1 MYRFS
6 LIRHNNKKVKGDWKV
21 AEKTI
26 DITELNFDQTVSG
39 SIKPVLVDFWAEW
52 CMPCRMLSPVVD
64 EVAGDYEG
72 KIVVGKI
79 NIDEQPGLAQKF
91 GVMSI
96 PTLILFKSGNAEK
109 KSIGVVGKDKI
120 STMIDSVL

>member
-1 MYRFS
+1 MS
-6 LIRHNNKKVKGDWKV
+6 
-21 AEKTI
+21 EKTI
-26 DITELNFDQTVSG
+26 EITELNFKETVSENA
-39 SIKPVLVDFWAEW
+39 KPVLVDFWAEW
-52 CMPCRMLSPVVD
+52 CMPCRMLSPIVD

-96 PTLILFKSGNAEK
+96 PTLILFKNGNVEK
-109 KSIGVVGKDKI
+109 KSVGVVGKEKI
-120 STMIDSVL
+120 TSMIDSAL